1 MSVNMKKHR
10 IATTISEKHWEL
22 LKRNAEKFETQQ
34 KALELALECMESNSK
49 QKLMLNEEEKFW
61 THAASDKTACIVQK
75 DFLKM
80 LIENSDI
87 EFHKE
92 YVTRNKP
99 IEYTIE
105 HYIQKPLKECS
116 LEEVVNGL
124 VVTAR
129 ISHWFDTVDYMDSG
143 GHYTLKITHSLGLNN
158 SKITQMGIES
168 VFKTYGVKTESVI
181 SEKTMFM
188 KIFKDK

>member
-1 MSVNMKKHR
+1 MKKHR
-10 IATTISEKHWEL
+10 VATTISEKHWEL

-49 QKLMLNEEEKFW
+49 QRLMLTEEEKFW

-116 LEEVVNGL
+116 LKEIVDGL
-124 VVTAR
+124 TIVFR
-129 ISHWFDTVDYMDSG
+129 ISHLFDTIDYKDNGDYYLLMV
-143 GHYTLKITHSLGLNN
+143 THSLGLNS
-158 SKITQMGIES
+158 SKLNLLTFES
-168 VFKTYGVKTESVI
+168 VFNTYGVKVWSMI
-181 SEKTMFM
+181 SEKTIFM
-188 KIFKDK
+188 RIFKN